1 MSWSDVISDVIKVI
15 GGTAVVVAAIAW
27 VAKSIITHVLAS
39 DLESFKQVLAL
50 EVERV
55 KVALA
60 RVERLEADLLKSRG
74 EAYGQI
80 WRLTA
85 SLNLFG
91 PITPIDN
98 SELSQQLK
106 NWYFERGWV
115 LTQESKRRYFLV
127 QEVLGF
133 LKLRSIA
140 FRRPG
145 DEFLFGSESRPIEL
159 LRQMRLETLNIKVRG
174 DEGSYSIEEL
184 ETCVSEWKSQS
195 LKSSGE
201 DQSESAWILLQ
212 FVLSAFRSG
221 IVDELGSREAV
232 HRAT

>member
-1 MSWSDVISDVIKVI
+1 M
-15 GGTAVVVAAIAW
+15 
-27 VAKSIITHVLAS
+27 ITHVLAR
-39 DLESFKQVLAL
+39 EI
-50 EVERV
+50 EHV

-74 EAYGQI
+74 EAYGRI
-80 WRLTA
+80 WKLTS

-91 PITPIDN
+91 SITQVDDL
-98 SELSQQLK
+98 ELSLQLK

-140 FRRPG
+140 FRRPA
-145 DEFLFGSESRPIEL
+145 DELLFGSESRPIDL
-159 LRQMRLETLNIKVRG
+159 LRRLRLESLKIDMRG
-174 DEGSYSIEEL
+174 DEGTYSIKEL
-184 ETCVSEWKSQS
+184 ETCVSEWKVQS
-195 LKSSGE
+195 LKTSGE

-212 FVLSAFRSG
+212 FVLSAFRSCM
-221 IVDELGSREAV
+221 VDELGSRGAV
-232 HRAT
+232 HKGT